1 MSRKNNRGIY
11 EKLGATKDKNIILA
25 NDNDEKRMLFEN
37 CRLKAKRVVNPI
49 IDWTDKDVYGFLEDA
64 KCPMNPLYAEGQCR
78 VGCIGCPMAGRKGRE
93 TEFTR
98 WPKYKNLY
106 LRAFDRMLEERR
118 RRGKLDGLWRMGTT
132 AEDVFRW
139 WMEYDVLPGQT
150 SMEDFQ

>member
-1 MSRKNNRGIY
+1 MHQSLWRG
-11 EKLGATKDKNIILA
+11 E
-25 NDNDEKRMLFEN
+25 
-37 CRLKAKRVVNPI
+37 RL
-49 IDWTDKDVYGFLEDA
+49 
-64 KCPMNPLYAEGQCR
+64 PL
-78 VGCIGCPMAGRKGRE
+78 AGRKGRE

-118 RRGKLDGLWRMGTT
+118 RRNKEPAWATEDWTT